1 MRGVDLLA
9 QAVEAD
15 KVAPGTVG
23 FIIVALLGFATWM
36 LMRSMNRQIK
46 KIDFPPRDEE
56 LDGEPGED
64 EEPRSPTS

>member
-9 QAVEAD
+9 QSVEAD

-46 KIDFPPRDEE
+46 KIDFPSRDEE
-56 LDGEPGED
+56 LDAEPGQD

>member
-1 MRGVDLLA
+1 MRGVELLA
-9 QAVEAD
+9 QSVEAD

-23 FIIVALLGFATWM
+23 FLIVAALGFATWM

-56 LDGEPGED
+56 SDED
-64 EEPRSPTS
+64 DEPRSPTS